1 MTIYTAYAF
10 MLLVPVLLIITV
22 IGLPAL
28 LREVMLAHGIV
39 RWLRKREFV
48 VDAAQQA
55 DAAA

>member
-1 MTIYTAYAF
+1 